1 MTSAADIMAKMQK
14 ALERDSAERHAWES
28 MIQRCTNEKHPGY
41 KNYGDRGIKVCD
53 RWMSFSNFL
62 EDMGPRPEGMSLERK
77 EVNGNYEPGNCK
89 WATFEEQQNNRTNN
103 VRLTYKGETK
113 TLSQWA
119 REQGL
124 PVMGVWSRIQRL
136 GWPLEKALTTPMKT
150 KKVSHV

>member
-14 ALERDSAERHAWES
+14 ALERDSAERHAWEA
-28 MIQRCTNEKHPGY
+28 MLQRCNNEKHPGY
-41 KNYGDRGIKVCD
+41 KNYGARGIKVCD
-53 RWMSFSNFL
+53 RWLNFYNFL

-77 EVNGNYEPGNCK
+77 EVDGNYEPGNCK

-103 VRLTYKGETK
+103 VRLTYKDETK

-119 REQGL
+119 REFGL

-136 GWPLEKALTTPMKT
+136 GWSIDKALTTPMKK